1 MSVFGLPGCYISRGG
16 MDMNDQGEKTGVHI
30 RMATVFIGKNKILNC
45 LDIVRS
51 PGKTVII

>member
-1 MSVFGLPGCYISRGG
+1 
-16 MDMNDQGEKTGVHI
+16 MNDQGEKTGVHI